1 MIGRTI
7 TLALCAG
14 AFWLGMEFQKNRL
27 ATACITA
34 SGTPN
39 AAGLCLGARP

>member
-27 ATACITA
+27 TSACTAA
-34 SGTPN
+34 SGTTN
-39 AAGLCLGARP
+39 IAGLCVGARP